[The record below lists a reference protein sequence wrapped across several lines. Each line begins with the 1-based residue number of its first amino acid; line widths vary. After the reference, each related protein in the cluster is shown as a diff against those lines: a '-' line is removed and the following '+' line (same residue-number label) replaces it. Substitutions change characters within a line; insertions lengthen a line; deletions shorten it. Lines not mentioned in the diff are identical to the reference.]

1 MKPGVG
7 RSLVALAI
15 VGAIG
20 LIIASQL
27 EFRADLSFVFP
38 DQVSER
44 TRFLTDRLSDRGAQ
58 GTFLMAI
65 EGGGDEGARQRLSLK
80 FSRALGATGSF
91 ERVANGAGIVMPNG
105 FEYLFENRYLLGPAW
120 ELNEEFSP
128 AFIADSLRRNLALL
142 STSAGQLL
150 RRYLPADPTARG
162 RAILV
167 ALSPASHPAS
177 QGGVWVSRD
186 GGRALIVA
194 RARTENFDLDRQAVL
209 LGEIRRLFT
218 QLPGAEGH
226 ELRIAGPPGFAVAT
240 RDRIQND
247 VRILSGVSFLLI
259 LLLAW
264 GGFRRPMLLILLG
277 LPMGIGILAGLA
289 VVQAVFGFVHGITLA
304 FGACLVGIAIDYPL
318 HVLAHA
324 ARDGDTAQ
332 SARAIWPTLRLSAIT
347 TVAAFVP
354 FMLADFPGL
363 AQIGLFVAAGLVAAV
378 LAGRFLF
385 PFLCP
390 TVTHFPLSD
399 SVVERLRRLAAK
411 LRVPLTLLPIA
422 ALAVLALRWETV
434 WETDL
439 RALSPVP
446 RDMVA
451 LDRDL
456 RSGLGAPDVRYLIAV
471 RGESAEEVLVRQE
484 SLRPLLRSLSAGEQ
498 ISSWRMA
505 ADLLPSVAEQRRR
518 QAGLPASD
526 DLRRR
531 LAEAVAGTAFRSG
544 VFDPFLAD
552 VERMRTASPITFDA
566 MARGD
571 TGDLVK
577 PWLSPRPGGFTGVVM
592 LTGLGDP
599 GIVATAIGEAAAS
612 EVEFVD
618 LKHETER
625 LVQSFLG
632 SSILWLLGS
641 VLAVQ
646 IVLYSGL
653 RRVTAMARVMGPVLI
668 AVTATLGLLAALG
681 VPISVFHILSLILV
695 AGLGMDYGLFFSR
708 HGDEGTVTFRATIL
722 CNLTTASVFFV
733 MAFSSIPVLHG
744 IGLTVAAGSFLA
756 LVASAAFARSAE

>member
-1 MKPGVG
+1 MKPGAG
-7 RSLVALAI
+7 RSVVALAI

-20 LIIASQL
+20 WIVASQL

-38 DQVSER
+38 DEVSER
-44 TRFLTDRLSDRGAQ
+44 TRFLTDRLSDRSAQ
-58 GTFLMAI
+58 GTFLIGI
-65 EGGGDEGARQRLSLK
+65 EGGGEEGRQRLSLE
-80 FSRALGATGSF
+80 FARALGASGSF
-91 ERVANGAGIVMPNG
+91 DRVANGAGVVTPDG
-105 FEYLFENRYLLGPAW
+105 FEYLFENRYLLGSGWNPD
-120 ELNEEFSP
+120 EEFSP
-128 AFIADSLRRNLALL
+128 SFIAESLRRGLALL
-142 STSAGQLL
+142 STSPGQLL
-150 RRYLPADPTARG
+150 RRYLPADPTGRG
-162 RAILV
+162 RAIL
-167 ALSPASHPAS
+167 ATLSPASRPAS

-194 RARTENFDLDRQAVL
+194 RARTEKFDLDRQSAL
-209 LGEIRRLFT
+209 LDEVEQLFA
-218 QLPGAEGH
+218 QLPGADSH
-226 ELRIAGPPGFAVAT
+226 ELLIAGPPGFAVAT
-240 RDRIQND
+240 RDRIEGD

-277 LPMGIGILAGLA
+277 LPMGIGVLAGLA
-289 VVQAVFGFVHGITLA
+289 AVQAVVGFVHGITLA

-378 LAGRFLF
+378 LSGRFLF
-385 PFLCP
+385 PLLCP
-390 TVTHFPLSD
+390 AVTHLPLSD
-399 SVVERLRRLAAK
+399 SFVERVRRLAAK
-411 LRVPLTLLPIA
+411 LRFPLILLPFA
-422 ALAVLALRWETV
+422 ALVVLALRWDAV

-439 RALSPVP
+439 LALSPIP

-471 RGESAEEVLVRQE
+471 RGKSTEEVLVRQE
-484 SLRPLLRSLSAGEQ
+484 KLRPLLRSLSAGER
-498 ISSWRMA
+498 IASWRMA

-518 QAGLPASD
+518 QAGLPAND

-531 LAEAVAGTAFRSG
+531 LADAVAGTAFRSDA
-544 VFDPFLAD
+544 FDPFLAD
-552 VERMRTASPITFDA
+552 VERMRAAPPVTFDS
-566 MARGD
+566 MAAD
-571 TGDLVK
+571 EAGDLIE

-592 LTGLGDP
+592 LSGLGDP
-599 GIVATAIGEAAAS
+599 GIVATAIGEAAITGA
-612 EVEFVD
+612 EFVD

-625 LVQSFLG
+625 LVQSFLD

-641 VLAVQ
+641 LLVVQ

-653 RRVTAMARVMGPVLI
+653 RRVAAVTRVMGPVLI
-668 AVTATLGLLAALG
+668 SVTATLGLLAALG
-681 VPISVFHILSLILV
+681 IPISVFHILSLILV

-733 MAFSSIPVLHG
+733 MAFSSIPILHG

-756 LVASAAFARSAE
+756 LVASAAFARFTE

>member
-1 MKPGVG
+1 MKPGAG

-20 LIIASQL
+20 WIVASQL

-38 DQVSER
+38 DEVSER
-44 TRFLTDRLSDRGAQ
+44 TRFLTDRLSDRSAQ
-58 GTFLMAI
+58 GTFLIAI
-65 EGGGDEGARQRLSLK
+65 EGGDAGARQRLSLE

-91 ERVANGAGIVMPNG
+91 DRVANGAGVITPDG
-105 FEYLFENRYLLGPAW
+105 FEYLFENRYLLGPSW
-120 ELNEEFSP
+120 KPDEEFSSP
-128 AFIADSLRRNLALL
+128 FIAESLRRGLALL
-142 STSAGQLL
+142 STSPGQLL
-150 RRYLPADPTARG
+150 RRYLPADPTGRG
-162 RAILV
+162 RVILA
-167 ALSPASHPAS
+167 ALSPASRPVS

-194 RARTENFDLDRQAVL
+194 RARTENFDLDRQAAL
-209 LGEIRRLFT
+209 LGEVRQMFA
-218 QLPGAEGH
+218 QLPGADDH
-226 ELRIAGPPGFAVAT
+226 ELLIAGPPGFAVAT

-277 LPMGIGILAGLA
+277 LPMGIGVLSGLA
-289 VVQAVFGFVHGITLA
+289 AVQAVFGSVHGITLA

-332 SARAIWPTLRLSAIT
+332 SARTIWPTLRLSAIT

-363 AQIGLFVAAGLVAAV
+363 AQIGLFVAAGLVAAA
-378 LAGRFLF
+378 LSGRFLF
-385 PFLCP
+385 PLLCP

-411 LRVPLTLLPIA
+411 LRLPLILLPIA
-422 ALAVLALRWETV
+422 ALVVLALRWDAV

-439 RALSPVP
+439 RALSPIP

-471 RGESAEEVLVRQE
+471 RGDSTEAVLVRQE
-484 SLRPLLRSLSAGEQ
+484 ELRPLLETLHAGEQ
-498 ISSWRMA
+498 VASWRMA
-505 ADLLPSVAEQRRR
+505 ADLLPSAAEQRRR
-518 QAGLPASD
+518 QAWLPASG

-531 LAEAVAGTAFRSG
+531 LDQAVADTAFRSNA
-544 VFDPFLAD
+544 FDPFLAD
-552 VERMRTASPITFDA
+552 VERMRAASPVTFDA
-566 MARGD
+566 MAGGEA
-571 TGDLVK
+571 GDLIK
-577 PWLSPRPGGFTGVVM
+577 PWLGPRPGGFNGVVM
-592 LTGLGDP
+592 LSGLGDP
-599 GIVATAIGEAAAS
+599 GIVAAATAEAAIPGT
-612 EVEFVD
+612 EFVD
-618 LKHETER
+618 LKHDTER
-625 LVQSFLG
+625 LVQSFLD

-641 VLAVQ
+641 LLAVQ
-646 IVLYSGL
+646 IVLYGGL
-653 RRVTAMARVMGPVLI
+653 RRVEAVARVMGPVLLS
-668 AVTATLGLLAALG
+668 VTATLGLLAALG
-681 VPISVFHILSLILV
+681 IPISVFHILSLILV

-708 HGDEGTVTFRATIL
+708 HGNEGTVTFRATIL

-733 MAFSSIPVLHG
+733 MVFSSIPILHG

-756 LVASAAFARSAE
+756 LVASAAFARFAE